1 MSFPVLVLGMSIL
14 SYISIT
20 FVMILCALLCAI
32 VKKYP
37 LPKIIAI
44 GLLLIFLPLITIEMW
59 GSEFGIDEGIASM
72 VANST
77 SIPYLI
83 DIICAFFIVICIGC
97 IACTALLLGI
107 KNKLDRRLIYGWS
120 LIAGLFNILWTGGLF
135 YISQT
140 YMEIGD
146 SFNSAIVRCREKFL
160 GLKLEDLID
169 RVFCINLFFLLAL
182 LAITIFI
189 PVYRKFKKTENP

>member
-1 MSFPVLVLGMSIL
+1 MAFPSLVLGISIL
-14 SYISIT
+14 LYISTT
-20 FVMILCALLCAI
+20 FVIMLCVLLYAI

-37 LPKIIAI
+37 LPKIIGI

-77 SIPYLI
+77 NIPYLI
-83 DIICAFFIVICIGC
+83 DIICAFYIVVCIGC
-97 IACTALLLGI
+97 IVCTALLLGI

-120 LIAGLFNILWTGGLF
+120 LIVGLFNILWTGGLF
-135 YISQT
+135 YVSQT

-146 SFNSAIVRCREKFL
+146 SFNSAIVRCRKKIL

-169 RVFCINLFFLLAL
+169 RVFYINLFFLVVL

-189 PVYRKFKKTENP
+189 PVYRRYKRTESL